1 MLSRAFATATLD
13 AQEQRAALR
22 DGLLEC
28 GRLIGWPAR
37 TTIVFT
43 ERLARRPWKRCTRA
57 ELSAVLE
64 ELLRVLW
71 AFEVRR
77 KTPTA
82 PRCPALANGRA
93 RVRERSNG
101 HAPRH

>member
-1 MLSRAFATATLD
+1 MLNRAFATATLD

-28 GRLIGWPAR
+28 GRLIGWPPR
-37 TTIVFT
+37 TTIAFT

-64 ELLRVLW
+64 ELHSILW

-77 KTPTA
+77 NTPTA
-82 PRCPALANGRA
+82 SRCLASANGRA
-93 RVRERSNG
+93 RARSNG